1 MKVRKP
7 AVAGSFYPG
16 TRAGI
21 QNLIRNIREE
31 EFPNIDTS
39 LAEKYIFGA
48 IVPHAGFEYSGYEAI
63 HVFEIL
69 RLSGQE
75 YETVVIINPNH
86 HGLGPSIATDTN
98 DSWKTP
104 VGTVLLDREFIEYM
118 SIPQV
123 EESHRYEHSGEVIL
137 PFLQLFLS
145 GNFRIVPVS
154 MLNQDPEQAL
164 LLAEKITEAAGRLGR
179 RILVLASSDFSH
191 FVSPEHGAAT
201 DRKVIDTILTMD
213 ADAVFNV
220 VQKTRASV
228 CGYGP
233 IMTLMF
239 YAHMNFQKSCVNLL
253 KFGNSAKIHPSDSV
267 VDYASLLFYKRGE
280 R

>member
-1 MKVRKP
+1 
-7 AVAGSFYPG
+7 
-16 TRAGI
+16 
-21 QNLIRNIREE
+21 
-31 EFPNIDTS
+31 
-39 LAEKYIFGA
+39 
-48 IVPHAGFEYSGYEAI
+48 
-63 HVFEIL
+63 
-69 RLSGQE
+69 
-75 YETVVIINPNH
+75 
-86 HGLGPSIATDTN
+86 
-98 DSWKTP
+98 
-104 VGTVLLDREFIEYM
+104 VLLDREFIEYM

-233 IMTLMF
+233 IMT
-239 YAHMNFQKSCVNLL
+239 
-253 KFGNSAKIHPSDSV
+253 
-267 VDYASLLFYKRGE
+267 
-280 R
+280 